1 MTMKNTYTQNFVF
14 LLLFSI
20 TLLLPI
26 LAFAQGTFDGTV
38 QTEWLTDAPHERKMV
53 LLKDFAF
60 IDQANV
66 RWQVPKGFTID
77 GASIPPTLWSL
88 AGSPYTGNYRRAAVV
103 HDYYCVTRTKSWQSV
118 HLMFYEA
125 MIAGGVDKIKAKIMY
140 QVVYARGPRWVAI
153 ESSHLQESGKQ
164 IVITQTPHISPV
176 FEAQVREWIKS
187 SDPSLDEISR
197 RLDKG
202 ISVTVA
208 E

>member
-1 MTMKNTYTQNFVF
+1 MANTYGSKSVF
-14 LLLFSI
+14 LLLSSI
-20 TLLLPI
+20 ALLFPL

-38 QTEWLTDAPHERKMV
+38 QTEWLTDAPDERKMI

-60 IDQANV
+60 IDQANE
-66 RWQVPKGFTID
+66 RWQVPKGFTTD
-77 GASIPPTLWSL
+77 GASIPQVLWSV
-88 AGSPYTGNYRRAAVV
+88 AGPPYIGNYRRAAVV
-103 HDYYCVTRTKSWQSV
+103 HDYYCVARTKSWQSV

-125 MIAGGVDKIKAKIMY
+125 MIAGGVHRIKAKLMY
-140 QVVYARGPRWVAI
+140 EQVYAHGPRWIAI
-153 ESSHLQESGKQ
+153 ENSHLHESGKS

-176 FEAQVREWIKS
+176 FEAKVREWIKS